1 MKHYLL
7 LMMVEKGIRGG
18 SYPAVHWYAKA
29 SNQYMK
35 NFDKNINSSY
45 LKFLNGNSLYG
56 YTMSQKMPV
65 NGFKQKKCIYI

>member
-35 NFDKNINSSY
+35 NFDKNINSHISS
-45 LKFLNGNSLYG
+45 F
-56 YTMSQKMPV
+56 
-65 NGFKQKKCIYI
+65 